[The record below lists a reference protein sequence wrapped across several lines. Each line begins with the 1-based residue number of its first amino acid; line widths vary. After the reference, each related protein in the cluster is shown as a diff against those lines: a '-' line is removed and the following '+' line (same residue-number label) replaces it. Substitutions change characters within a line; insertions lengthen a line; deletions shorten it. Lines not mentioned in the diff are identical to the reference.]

1 MNTCHIYVNIYIYIC
16 MKLLGFFFFF
26 DSFTFSSETTQLSSK
41 ELVLEFYGFS
51 LYRIHFYLIHNTYF
65 IIKTAEE
72 TQP

>member
-1 MNTCHIYVNIYIYIC
+1 
-16 MKLLGFFFFF
+16 MKLLGFFF

-65 IIKTAEE
+65 IINTAEE

>member
-1 MNTCHIYVNIYIYIC
+1 MNMCHIYVNIYIYIYIYEVV
-16 MKLLGFFFFF
+16 GVFF